1 MRGAIRWLDISIR
14 RSGLV
19 NNHINPPKR
28 IAIGSDHIG
37 YPLKE
42 ELKKYLGELGY
53 ACQDFGTHSAER
65 TDYPLFVR
73 EVTSAI
79 SSQ

>member
-1 MRGAIRWLDISIR
+1 M
-14 RSGLV
+14 
-19 NNHINPPKR
+19 NNRINATGR

-53 ACQDFGTHSAER
+53 ACQDFGAHSAER
-65 TDYPLFVR
+65 TDYPLFAR

-79 SSQ
+79 SSKGLMQES